1 MTGGLNSGLKP
12 LADID
17 GDPVFDEPWQA
28 QSLAIADSLVQRG
41 LFSAQDWSA
50 ALGQALS
57 EARTRNETDNHD
69 TYYRCVISAL
79 ESLIASS
86 TDIDD
91 LAMAQK
97 RKDWESAYRATP
109 HGQPVEL

>member
-1 MTGGLNSGLKP
+1 MSDLKP
-12 LADID
+12 LADKD
-17 GDPVFDEPWQA
+17 GDPVFDELWQA
-28 QSLAIADSLVQRG
+28 QALAMADSLIHKA

-50 ALGQALS
+50 ALGQALA
-57 EARTRNETDNHD
+57 EAEADNEADNHE
-69 TYYRCVISAL
+69 TYYRCVLSAL
-79 ESLIASS
+79 ESLIATNS
-86 TDIDD
+86 DIDD